1 MPDVIMPK
9 MGDAMGSGV
18 VSTWLKQ
25 EGDSVEAGEALA
37 EIDTDKATVELE
49 AEDSGTLHRL
59 VAREGDEIPV
69 GDPVA
74 VILAEGEEP
83 PADEGDSR
91 EEEPAPDQESGSGS
105 DKAGSGKAGSDEA
118 EHDPAEQGEAGHDA
132 AVSDDAQ
139 QDEAEQ
145 TADRRRESAE
155 PEQETEPSTPKSD
168 RPADGRVRASPITRR
183 LAREHDIDLSAI
195 DGSGP
200 AGRVVE
206 RDVRAVLDEGT
217 GAAGRTR
224 QEERPAGDTAPAA
237 SDAPTAGEL
246 VQLSRAQR
254 VVADRMQQSWQQAPH
269 HYATVEVQVDELLAL
284 RGRLNDALAD
294 DGVKLSINDFVMRA
308 CAVSLDKFPRLNSW
322 WTEDGVQHHRTV
334 DLAMAVALEDG
345 LITPVI
351 RDAAGKPLSAL
362 SAEAKDLARRA
373 RENDLRPDD
382 YQNGT
387 FTVSNMGMYGVESFT
402 AIVNPPSVSIMAVSS
417 VVRRPGLDADDN
429 VVPQNV
435 LKLTVG
441 SDHRVV
447 NGAENAGYLAEVRRL
462 LERPLLLTV

>member
-9 MGDAMGSGV
+9 MGDAMEAGV
-18 VSTWLKQ
+18 LSTWLKQ
-25 EGDSVEAGEALA
+25 EGDRVEAGDALA

-83 PADEGDSR
+83 PADEGASR
-91 EEEPAPDQESGSGS
+91 EEEPAPDQES
-105 DKAGSGKAGSDEA
+105 DEA
-118 EHDPAEQGEAGHDA
+118 EHDAAEQN
-132 AVSDDAQ
+132 
-139 QDEAEQ
+139 EAEQ

-155 PEQETEPSTPKSD
+155 PEQETEPSAPTSD
-168 RPADGRVRASPITRR
+168 RSADGRVRASPITRR

-206 RDVRAVLDEGT
+206 RDVRAVLDEGE
-217 GAAGRTR
+217 GAARRTR
-224 QEERPAGDTAPAA
+224 QEERPAGDTAPAAPAA

-284 RGRLNDALAD
+284 RGELNDALAD

-308 CAVSLDKFPRLNSW
+308 CALALGRFPKLNSW
-322 WTEDGVQHHRTV
+322 WTEDGVQQHRTV
-334 DLAMAVALEDG
+334 DLAMAVALDDG

-351 RDAAGKPLSAL
+351 RDAAGKTLSAL
-362 SAEAKDLARRA
+362 SAEAKDLAKRA
-373 RENDLRPDD
+373 REHDLRPDD

-417 VVRRPGLDADDN
+417 VVRRPGFDADDN

-441 SDHRVV
+441 SDHRVI

-462 LERPLLLTV
+462 LESPLLLTV

>member
-9 MGDAMGSGV
+9 MGDAMEAGV
-18 VSTWLKQ
+18 LSTWLKQ
-25 EGDSVEAGEALA
+25 EGDRVEAGEALA

-83 PADEGDSR
+83 PDEGTSK
-91 EEEPAPDQESGSGS
+91 EEPAPDQESDAGADKAGS
-105 DKAGSGKAGSDEA
+105 DKAGSGEA
-118 EHDPAEQGEAGHDA
+118 EHDAAEQGEA
-132 AVSDDAQ
+132 
-139 QDEAEQ
+139 
-145 TADRRRESAE
+145 
-155 PEQETEPSTPKSD
+155 EQETEPSAPGPD
-168 RPADGRVRASPITRR
+168 RAADGRVRASPITRR

-217 GAAGRTR
+217 GPSGRTR
-224 QEERPAGDTAPAA
+224 QEERPAA
-237 SDAPTAGEL
+237 SDAPTADSDGGI

-308 CAVSLDKFPRLNSW
+308 CAVALDKFPRLNSW

-362 SAEAKDLARRA
+362 SAEAKDLAKRA
-373 RENDLRPDD
+373 RENDLRPDE

-417 VVRRPGLDADDN
+417 VVRRPGFDADDN